1 VSLAAPSA
9 SMWGVTGLVPP
20 SSSGYVDA
28 DQDYGAA
35 ANGNELLPFNTLQ
48 SAVDAGA
55 LRLML
60 APGTY
65 GDLVVPPGGVV
76 LLEGDQVL
84 TTIGHVQ
91 VSGAGVVLCQ
101 GIDCDGTIEITD
113 HAVRGALILF
123 DCELGIS
130 GPITIKGGDVG
141 GVGELQLR
149 GCDSGFANTFS
160 NFRDVL
166 IDDYSERQIFAAGC
180 KFTSSLTGT
189 IGLVST
195 GSLPNA
201 RILLNQDTTLSFRL
215 RHVLGTTQLTADRTF
230 SLDLTGIGA
239 NEVMTFDTYNN
250 SGHNGLVKLGGT
262 TLYTA
267 GSSSTAFRV
276 RFKCTVAG
284 TTAVL
289 DSVEALTS
297 GTL

>member
-1 VSLAAPSA
+1 MVVSAYALAIQPLSSA
-9 SMWGVTGLVPP
+9 AV
-20 SSSGYVDA
+20 VDA
-28 DQDYGAA
+28 DRA
-35 ANGNELLPFNTLQ
+35 LPVNVATGSSAQPYATLQ
-48 SAVDAGA
+48 QALDAGA

-65 GDLVVPPGGVV
+65 GDLIVPSGGVV
-76 LLEGDQVL
+76 LIEGDQVL
-84 TTIGHVQ
+84 NTVGHVQ

-101 GIDCDGTIEITD
+101 GVDCDGTIEITD
-113 HAVRGALILF
+113 HAVRGAIILF

-130 GPITIKGGDVG
+130 APITIKGGDVG

-160 NFRDVL
+160 NFRDVIL
-166 IDDYSERQIFAAGC
+166 DDYSERQIFAAGC
-180 KFTSSLTGT
+180 IFTSTVAGT
-189 IGLVST
+189 VGLVST

-201 RILLNQDTTLSFRL
+201 RILLDQDTALSFAR
-215 RHVLGTTQLTADRTF
+215 RHVLGVSQLSAARTLT
-230 SLDLTGIGA
+230 LDMTGIA
-239 NEVMTFDTYNN
+239 QNEVMTFDTYNN
-250 SGHNGLVKLGGT
+250 SGHDALVKLAAA

-267 GSSSTAFRV
+267 TSSATAARV

-289 DSVEALTS
+289 DSVERLTS

>member
-1 VSLAAPSA
+1 MTLPAPSA
-9 SMWGVTGLVPP
+9 SMWAVNGLIPP
-20 SSSGYVDA
+20 SSAGYVDA

-35 ANGNELLPFNTLQ
+35 ANGSELLPFNTLQ

-65 GDLVVPPGGVV
+65 GDLVVPPAGVV
-76 LLEGDQVL
+76 LIEGDQAL
-84 TTIGHVQ
+84 TQIGHVQ

-101 GIDCDGTIEITD
+101 GIDCDGTLEITD
-113 HAVRGALILF
+113 HAVRGSLILF
-123 DCELGIS
+123 DSELGIT

-149 GCDSGFANTFS
+149 DCDCGFANTFS

-166 IDDYSERQIFAAGC
+166 FDDYSERQVFAAGC
-180 KFTSSLTGT
+180 VFTSSVAGT
-189 IGLVST
+189 IGLVAT
-195 GSLPNA
+195 GTLPNA
-201 RILLNQDTTLSFRL
+201 RILLNQDTSLAFRL
-215 RHVLGTTQLTADRTF
+215 RHVLGTSQLTADRTF
-230 SLDLTGIGA
+230 SLDLTGVGQ

-267 GSSSTAFRV
+267 ASNATAFRV

-297 GTL
+297 ATL

>member
-1 VSLAAPSA
+1 MVVSAYALAIQPLSSA
-9 SMWGVTGLVPP
+9 AVL
-20 SSSGYVDA
+20 DA
-28 DQDYGAA
+28 DRALPA
-35 ANGNELLPFNTLQ
+35 NVANGSSAQPYATLQ
-48 SAVDAGA
+48 QALDAGA

-65 GDLVVPPGGVV
+65 GDLIVPSGGVV
-76 LLEGDQVL
+76 LIEGDQVL
-84 TTIGHVQ
+84 NTIGHVQ

-101 GIDCDGTIEITD
+101 GVDCDGTIEITD
-113 HAVRGALILF
+113 HAVRGAIILF

-130 GPITIKGGDVG
+130 APITIKGGDVG

-160 NFRDVL
+160 NFRDVIL
-166 IDDYSERQIFAAGC
+166 DDYSERQIFAAGC
-180 KFTSSLTGT
+180 IFTSSVAGT
-189 IGLVST
+189 VGLVST

-201 RILLNQDTTLSFRL
+201 RILLDQDTTLSFAR
-215 RHVLGTTQLTADRTF
+215 RHVLGVSQLSAARTLT
-230 SLDLTGIGA
+230 LDMTGIA
-239 NEVMTFDTYNN
+239 QNEVMTFDTYNN
-250 SGHNGLVKLGGT
+250 SGHDALVKLAAA

-267 GSSSTAFRV
+267 TSSATAFRV

-289 DSVEALTS
+289 DSVERLTS

>member
-1 VSLAAPSA
+1 MVVSAYALAIQPLSSA
-9 SMWGVTGLVPP
+9 AV
-20 SSSGYVDA
+20 VDA
-28 DQDYGAA
+28 DRALPA
-35 ANGNELLPFNTLQ
+35 NVANGSSAQPYATLQ
-48 SAVDAGA
+48 QALDAGA

-65 GDLVVPPGGVV
+65 GDLIVPSGGVV
-76 LLEGDQVL
+76 LIEGDQVL
-84 TTIGHVQ
+84 NTVGHVQ

-101 GIDCDGTIEITD
+101 GVDCDGTIEITD
-113 HAVRGALILF
+113 HAVRGAIILF

-130 GPITIKGGDVG
+130 APITIKGGDVG

-160 NFRDVL
+160 NFRDVIL
-166 IDDYSERQIFAAGC
+166 DDYSERQIFAAGC
-180 KFTSSLTGT
+180 IFTSTVAGT
-189 IGLVST
+189 VGLVST

-201 RILLNQDTTLSFRL
+201 RILLDQDTTLSFAR
-215 RHVLGTTQLTADRTF
+215 RHVLGVSQLSAARTLT
-230 SLDLTGIGA
+230 LDMTGIA
-239 NEVMTFDTYNN
+239 QNEVMTFDTYNN
-250 SGHNGLVKLGGT
+250 SGHDALVKLAAA

-267 GSSSTAFRV
+267 TSSATAFRV

-289 DSVEALTS
+289 DSVERLTS

>member
-1 VSLAAPSA
+1 MVVSAYALAIQPLSSA
-9 SMWGVTGLVPP
+9 AVL
-20 SSSGYVDA
+20 DA
-28 DQDYGAA
+28 DRALPA
-35 ANGNELLPFNTLQ
+35 NVANGSSAQPYATLQ
-48 SAVDAGA
+48 QALDAGA

-65 GDLVVPPGGVV
+65 GDLIVPSGGVV
-76 LLEGDQVL
+76 LIEGDQVL
-84 TTIGHVQ
+84 NTVGHVQ

-101 GIDCDGTIEITD
+101 GVDCDGTIEITD
-113 HAVRGALILF
+113 HAVRGAIILF

-130 GPITIKGGDVG
+130 APITIKGGDVG

-160 NFRDVL
+160 NFRDVIL
-166 IDDYSERQIFAAGC
+166 DDYSERQIFAAGC
-180 KFTSSLTGT
+180 IFTSTVAGT
-189 IGLVST
+189 VGLVST

-201 RILLNQDTTLSFRL
+201 RILLNQDTTLSFAR
-215 RHVLGTTQLTADRTF
+215 RHVLGVSQLSAARNLT
-230 SLDLTGIGA
+230 LDMTGIA
-239 NEVMTFDTYNN
+239 QNEVMTFDTYNN
-250 SGHNGLVKLGGT
+250 SGHDALVKLGAS

-267 GSSSTAFRV
+267 TSSATAFRV

-289 DSVEALTS
+289 DSIERLTS